1 MTPSYGSMKRL
12 LDLGVAVVAIVILAF
27 PLLVVAALITRKLGP
42 GGPFFRQVRPGLGE
56 RPFRVLKFRTMREA
70 YDDAGEPLPD
80 IDRTPPLGWFLRRH
94 SIDEL
99 PQMINVLR
107 GEMSLVGPRP
117 LLLEYLDRY
126 PPEYRRRHDVLPGIT
141 GWAQVNGRDFATFKQ
156 RLDMDLW
163 YVDHRSLATD
173 LKILWLTVTR
183 VVLKP
188 SIAPL
193 DQDMAAVDDLGLYRP
208 TDQVTRLDARPS
220 AGDAADATGEWHDQ
234 TDRTTPQR

>member
-1 MTPSYGSMKRL
+1 MTLPYRLVKRL
-12 LDLGVAVVAIVILAF
+12 LDVAVAVLALTVLAI
-27 PLLVVAALITRKLGP
+27 PLLVVALLITRTLGP
-42 GGPFFRQVRPGLGE
+42 GGPFFRQVRPGLNE

-70 YDDAGEPLPD
+70 YDAAGEPLPD
-80 IDRTPPLGWFLRRH
+80 IDRTPPFGWFLRRH

-99 PQMINVLR
+99 PQLINVLR

-117 LLLEYLDRY
+117 LLIEYVERY
-126 PPEYRRRHDVLPGIT
+126 PLEYRRRHDVLPGIT
-141 GWAQVNGRDFATFKQ
+141 GWAQINGRDFATFKQ

-183 VVLKP
+183 VVLRP

-193 DQDMAAVDDLGLYRP
+193 DQDIAEVDDLGLHASTAGATASASRQP
-208 TDQVTRLDARPS
+208 IDRPS
-220 AGDAADATGEWHDQ
+220 EPTGNGRDEV
-234 TDRTTPQR
+234 DRGKA